1 LVTEINI
8 QIQLRNFT
16 VCQSIKNG
24 GRRCLKGIR
33 AFSNY
38 PHILGFDEKTSTIV
52 LKESI
57 KNRPELALHAAVIAG
72 RSGGSLSKE
81 IVSAGKI
88 ASTQFASLSKADLW
102 SQWKDIALAAEPS
115 KALQAIHDMGWEGN
129 FPELAAIRGV
139 PQSPI
144 WHPEGS
150 VEIHTQEA
158 ADVAAGIALRDK
170 LSDSETQVAV
180 LGAICHDFGKAVS
193 TQIDKDGNITSS
205 GHAETGAPLASKFL
219 EQIGASKAVKTQ
231 VPLIVLSHMSHIH
244 APSEPSVRK
253 LIKKLDNDGRGT
265 TLEMWTRVAD
275 ADKGGRGSA
284 SSQESI
290 AKSWLE
296 MEKSIIEKDE
306 HSKRLLIN
314 GPEIAATGLK
324 SGVVYGW
331 IIFKSKEAQMNGEFS
346 TKEESIAWLNKFV
359 ANPDNLVFDAD
370 KRMW

>member
-1 LVTEINI
+1 M
-8 QIQLRNFT
+8 
-16 VCQSIKNG
+16 CQSISNG

-38 PHILGFDEKTSTIV
+38 PHILGFDEKTSTIT

-57 KNRPELALHAAVIAG
+57 KDRPELALHAAVIAG

-81 IVSAGKI
+81 IVAAGKI
-88 ASTQFASLSKADLW
+88 ASTQFDSLSKSKLW
-102 SQWKDIALAAEPS
+102 GQWKDIALSPEPS
-115 KALQAIHDMGWEGN
+115 KALQAIYAMGWEKH

-150 VEIHTQEA
+150 VEIHTQQA
-158 ADVAAGIALRDK
+158 ADVAAKIALRDK

-193 TQIDKDGNITSS
+193 TQIDEDGNITSS
-205 GHAETGAPLASKFL
+205 GHAETGAPLAVNFL
-219 EQIGASKAVKTQ
+219 KQIGASKAVKTQ

-253 LIKKLDNDGRGT
+253 LRNKLDNDGDGT

-284 SSQESI
+284 SAKGSI
-290 AKSWLE
+290 AESWLK
-296 MEKSIIEKDE
+296 MEQAIIKKDE
-306 HSKRLLIN
+306 RAKRMLIN

-324 SGVVYGW
+324 SGPVYGW
-331 IIFKSKEAQMNGEFS
+331 IIFKSKQAQMNGEF
-346 TKEESIAWLNKFV
+346 TTHEESISWLNKFV
-359 ANPDNLVFDAD
+359 SNPDNLVFDD
-370 KRMW
+370 DRKMW

>member
-1 LVTEINI
+1 M
-8 QIQLRNFT
+8 
-16 VCQSIKNG
+16 CQSITNG
-24 GRRCLKGIR
+24 GRRCLRGIR

-52 LKESI
+52 LKENI
-57 KNRPELALHAAVIAG
+57 KDRPELALHAAVIAG

-81 IVSAGKI
+81 LLAAATI
-88 ASTQFASLSKADLW
+88 ASAQFESLPKGALW
-102 SQWKDIALAAEPS
+102 SQWKDIALTPEPS
-115 KALQAIHDMGWEGN
+115 KALQAIHEMGWEKH
-129 FPELAAIRGV
+129 FPDLAAIRGV

-158 ADVAAGIALRDK
+158 ADVAAKIALRDK
-170 LSDSETQVAV
+170 LSDSDTQVAV

-193 TQIDKDGNITSS
+193 TEIDEDGNISSS
-205 GHAETGAPLASKFL
+205 GHAETGVPLASNFL

-253 LIKKLDNDGRGT
+253 LRAKLDNDGKGT

-284 SSQESI
+284 SSQGSI
-290 AKSWLE
+290 AGPWLK
-296 MEKSIIEKDE
+296 MEKSIIAKDE
-306 HSKRLLIN
+306 MAKRLLIN

-324 SGVVYGW
+324 PGPVFGW
-331 IIFKSKEAQMNGEFS
+331 IIFKSKQAQLNGEFS
-346 TKEESIAWLNKFV
+346 THEESISWLNKFV
-359 ANPDNLVFDAD
+359 ADPDNLVFDED
-370 KRMW
+370 RKMW

>member
-1 LVTEINI
+1 M
-8 QIQLRNFT
+8 
-16 VCQSIKNG
+16 CQSITNG
-24 GRRCLKGIR
+24 GRRCLRGIR

-57 KNRPELALHAAVIAG
+57 ADRPELALHAAVIAG

-81 IVSAGKI
+81 LLAAGKI
-88 ASTQFASLSKADLW
+88 ASAQFESLSKGALW
-102 SQWKDIALAAEPS
+102 SQWKDIALTPEPS
-115 KALQAIHDMGWEGN
+115 KALQAIHEMGWEKH
-129 FPELAAIRGV
+129 FPDLAAIRGV
-139 PQSPI
+139 PQSPL

-158 ADVAAGIALRDK
+158 ADVAAKIALRDK
-170 LSDSETQVAV
+170 LSDSDTQVAV

-193 TQIDKDGNITSS
+193 TEIDEDGNISSS
-205 GHAETGAPLASKFL
+205 GHAETGAPLASNFL

-253 LIKKLDNDGRGT
+253 LRTKLDNDGNGT

-284 SSQESI
+284 SSQGSI
-290 AKSWLE
+290 AGSWLKI
-296 MEKSIIEKDE
+296 EKSIIAKDE
-306 HSKRLLIN
+306 MAKRLLIN

-324 SGVVYGW
+324 SGPVYGW
-331 IIFKSKEAQMNGEFS
+331 IIFKSKQAQLNGEFS
-346 TKEESIAWLNKFV
+346 THEESVSWLNKFV
-359 ANPDNLVFDAD
+359 ANPDNLVFDEN
-370 KRMW
+370 RMMW